1 MSKKM
6 TNTDKLNNIYN
17 LNDTDTNNNIYV
29 FENNFSFHTMEYS
42 LSIDKNIFNKVYG
55 IRAQSEKKRKNKYL
69 YYEWANLKYCG
80 VRVILSKPNGY
91 IKNDFLS
98 TKLN

>member
-42 LSIDKNIFNKVYG
+42 LSIDKNIFNKVYKYMTKIYG
-55 IRAQSEKKRKNKYL
+55 IRAQSEKKRKNKYFKH
-69 YYEWANLKYCG
+69 N
-80 VRVILSKPNGY
+80 
-91 IKNDFLS
+91 
-98 TKLN
+98 